1 MYGFKNGLLVK
12 KKILQFFFIYIF
24 GPSCMGAIRDYAR
37 SRERRN
43 FVCLAQ
49 REARRGET
57 YLRLGRGGVATYG
70 SLLMELWLWELL
82 FEPYLFKCKNLKNL
96 IPDDLVSFV
105 HR

>member
-1 MYGFKNGLLVK
+1 
-12 KKILQFFFIYIF
+12 
-24 GPSCMGAIRDYAR
+24 MGAIRDYAR
-37 SRERRN
+37 SRARRN
-43 FVCLAQ
+43 FVCLTQ

-57 YLRLGRGGVATYG
+57 NLRLGRGGVA